1 MKKLGVDCGNVI
13 FHEWTG
19 KPLPG
24 SLETLRKIAASG
36 EFDEIHVVS
45 KANTLA
51 RAFFRLRL
59 RSLDFWDHTG
69 IPRENL
75 HFCRRH
81 KSKAPICKKL
91 GITHFVDDRIHVL
104 SYIDPKSDR
113 YALNPKLK
121 RDSKRHPETVESVT
135 TVHSWEELE
144 KILLPKTIAVRS

>member
-13 FHEWTG
+13 FREWTG
-19 KPLPG
+19 KPVPG

-45 KANTLA
+45 KANTFV
-51 RAFFRLRL
+51 RAVFRLRL

-69 IPRENL
+69 IPRKNL

-81 KSKAPICKKL
+81 KGKAPICKKL
-91 GITHFVDDRIHVL
+91 GITDFVDDRIHVL
-104 SYIDPKSDR
+104 SYLNIEGDR

-121 RDSKRHPETVESVT
+121 RDLKRHPETVESVT

-144 KILLPKTIAVRS
+144 SILLPKTSVRS